1 MIECKN
7 IIITHTD
14 RQRLGTLI
22 EKAEISGIADRKLLD
37 DLQLELE
44 RAHAVES
51 QDVPPDV
58 VTMNSKVRL
67 RDLETNELVDYT
79 LVYPRDADPAE
90 DRVSVLAPI
99 GTAIIGCRKGDV
111 IEWPVPAGIVRL
123 AIEEVLHQ
131 TESVGEF
138 DR

>member
-99 GTAIIGCRKGDV
+99 GTAIMGCRKGDV